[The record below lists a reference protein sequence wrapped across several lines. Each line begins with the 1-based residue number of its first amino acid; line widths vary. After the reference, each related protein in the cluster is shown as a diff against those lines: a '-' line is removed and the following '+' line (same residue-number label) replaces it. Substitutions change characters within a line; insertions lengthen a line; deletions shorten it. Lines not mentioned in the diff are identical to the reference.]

1 LATTNKNFKVK
12 NGLEVA
18 GEIGVGSTPSYGT
31 TGQILSSQG
40 AGNAAAWIDVAPAA
54 SYTSVVKHDVRL
66 GEAINKGQAVY
77 VSSSNGTNMLVSKA
91 SNASEATSS
100 KTLGL
105 LESSGSTNNQRNVV
119 TEGLLGGIDVGSA
132 VAGDPVWLG
141 TSGNLIYGLT
151 NKPIAPAHLVFI
163 GIVTRTG
170 NNGEIFI
177 RVQNGFEL
185 NELHTVLIGTDY
197 SSVPA
202 DNNILAYDS
211 ASSLWKNQTA
221 EQAGVANLAG
231 ATFTGNVAGTNANL
245 SGNVNSTTVNTTTLL
260 VGGDANVA
268 GKLSVTAK
276 SGDEGGEIFLSNAA
290 TNTVI
295 TNGVTIDV
303 YQNKLRFFE
312 QGGDARGFFIN
323 VAAGGAGAGTNLVG
337 GGSGDGNTT
346 YNISAVTTTGG
357 SLLRLTSVDPSGTD
371 DVKFAGSGATTVAF
385 TDANTITISSTDTTY
400 TNGTGLTLTGNSF
413 SVTSNT
419 YQPIDADL
427 TAIAALAN
435 SAGYL
440 YNNGTGTFSYSTPTD
455 TNTTYTLGA
464 AGTTSP
470 TITLTPSS
478 GSANTITL
486 ATSGTGI
493 SFGQSSGTITLTSNA
508 SDANGASTIVARNAT
523 GNFTANTITANLTGT
538 ASSATSAATAT
549 SATQVNTVANT
560 TSATFYPTFVDANNG
575 TTAVENVYTGAGLT
589 FNPSTNTLTTTDI
602 SSSTLRLTS
611 TGEATGNSTTHALQ
625 IGASNA
631 ANLRFDANEV
641 QAASNNSIS
650 TLYLNPGG
658 GNVNLGSGS
667 NVYVAS
673 SVFYSLTG
681 TVLSGPTKITG
692 TEVQFPINSSS
703 YYTLANNTYT
713 LELGLGN
720 YFSNITTQRLYNSS
734 SGWTIVGT
742 NTYSTNATGT
752 SPLTYTLVSPGT
764 TAEGD
769 VAIVVVTTD
778 SATNATPTVN
788 LTASPGWTTNAAAA
802 TTYGSAVFYKTLTA
816 TPDTTIVLNYGAT
829 DIVAV
834 ASIVV
839 RSSDILPVYVT
850 AIATPTRANSTSGVP
865 TPAATTTTIANTLV
879 VTAGSLRNDI
889 VDATASATG
898 PVGYSNYKLATAGN
912 VAGTAAA
919 SMLAT
924 KFVSAVGTETP
935 TAFAPKFAN
944 TVAVSD
950 YSAAWTFQVA
960 AYLDPTITLTNTSL
974 DATYPASTYV
984 LHINNSPSTTTT
996 WSGQTFRWQSNT
1008 APTLSSAAG
1017 LSNNIVILETID
1029 GSTFRGVV
1037 LDSYA

>member
-40 AGNAAAWIDVAPAA
+40 VGNAAAWIDVAPAA
-54 SYTSVVKHDVRL
+54 SYTSVIKHDVRL
-66 GEAINKGQAVY
+66 GEAITKGQAVY
-77 VSSSNGTNMLVSKA
+77 VSSSNGSNMVVSKA
-91 SNASEATSS
+91 SNATEGTSS

-105 LESSGSTNNQRNVV
+105 LESSGSTNNQRNVIS
-119 TEGLLGGIDVGSA
+119 EGLLGGIDVGSA
-132 VAGDPVWLG
+132 SAGDPIWLG

-185 NELHTVLIGTDY
+185 NELHNVLIGTDY
-197 SSVPA
+197 SSTPA
-202 DNNILAYDS
+202 DNDLLAYDS
-211 ASSLWKNQTA
+211 GSSLWKNQTA
-221 EQAGVANLAG
+221 EQAGVANLSG

-538 ASSATSAATAT
+538 ASNAT
-549 SATQVNTVANT
+549 SATQVNTIAQASTVGT
-560 TSATFYPTFVDANNG
+560 RYLTFVDSNNG
-575 TTAVENVYTGAGLT
+575 TSGAEIIYTHSNLSYTASDSALNANYFNGSGTGLT
-589 FNPSTNTLTTTDI
+589 NIP
-602 SSSTLRLTS
+602 
-611 TGEATGNSTTHALQ
+611 
-625 IGASNA
+625 A
-631 ANLRFDANEV
+631 AN
-641 QAASNNSIS
+641 I
-650 TLYLNPGG
+650 
-658 GNVNLGSGS
+658 
-667 NVYVAS
+667 
-673 SVFYSLTG
+673 TG
-681 TVLSGPTKITG
+681 TVADGTTTTAASGVGYMGMPQNIKSASYTIVAGDAGKHIYVDTTGATITVPTNAN
-692 TEVQFPINSSS
+692 VAFPIG
-703 YYTLANNTYT
+703 T
-713 LELGLGN
+713 
-720 YFSNITTQRLYNSS
+720 
-734 SGWTIVGT
+734 TIVIVTGFASG
-742 NTYSTNATGT
+742 STTIKMDTGSDVLRLSSIGSTGNRSLGPYGMAT
-752 SPLTYTLVSPGT
+752 LIKV
-764 TAEGD
+764 
-769 VAIVVVTTD
+769 
-778 SATNATPTVN
+778 
-788 LTASPGWTTNAAAA
+788 AA
-802 TTYGSAVFYKTLTA
+802 TTWFISGNGLT
-816 TPDTTIVLNYGAT
+816 
-829 DIVAV
+829 
-834 ASIVV
+834 
-839 RSSDILPVYVT
+839 
-850 AIATPTRANSTSGVP
+850 
-865 TPAATTTTIANTLV
+865 
-879 VTAGSLRNDI
+879 
-889 VDATASATG
+889 
-898 PVGYSNYKLATAGN
+898 
-912 VAGTAAA
+912 
-919 SMLAT
+919 
-924 KFVSAVGTETP
+924 
-935 TAFAPKFAN
+935 
-944 TVAVSD
+944 
-950 YSAAWTFQVA
+950 
-960 AYLDPTITLTNTSL
+960 
-974 DATYPASTYV
+974 
-984 LHINNSPSTTTT
+984 
-996 WSGQTFRWQSNT
+996 
-1008 APTLSSAAG
+1008 
-1017 LSNNIVILETID
+1017 
-1029 GSTFRGVV
+1029 
-1037 LDSYA
+1037 

>member
-1 LATTNKNFKVK
+1 MATTNKNFKVK

-40 AGNAAAWIDVAPAA
+40 VGNAAAWIDVAPAA
-54 SYTSVVKHDVRL
+54 SYTSVIKHDVRL
-66 GEAINKGQAVY
+66 GEAITKGQAVY
-77 VSSSNGTNMLVSKA
+77 VSSSNGSNMVVSKA
-91 SNASEATSS
+91 SNATEGTSS

-105 LESSGSTNNQRNVV
+105 LESSGSTNNQRNVIS
-119 TEGLLGGIDVGSA
+119 EGLLGGIDVGSA
-132 VAGDPVWLG
+132 SAGDPIWLG

-185 NELHTVLIGTDY
+185 NELHNVLIGTDY
-197 SSVPA
+197 SSTPA
-202 DNNILAYDS
+202 DNDLLAYDS
-211 ASSLWKNQTA
+211 GSSLWKNQTA
-221 EQAGVANLAG
+221 EQAGVANLSG

-538 ASSATSAATAT
+538 ASNAT
-549 SATQVNTVANT
+549 SATQVNTIAQASTVGT
-560 TSATFYPTFVDANNG
+560 RYLTFVDSNNG
-575 TTAVENVYTGAGLT
+575 TSGAEIIYTHSNLSYTASDSALNANYFNGSGTGLT
-589 FNPSTNTLTTTDI
+589 NIP
-602 SSSTLRLTS
+602 
-611 TGEATGNSTTHALQ
+611 
-625 IGASNA
+625 A
-631 ANLRFDANEV
+631 AN
-641 QAASNNSIS
+641 I
-650 TLYLNPGG
+650 
-658 GNVNLGSGS
+658 
-667 NVYVAS
+667 
-673 SVFYSLTG
+673 TG
-681 TVLSGPTKITG
+681 TVADGTTTTAASGVGYMGMPQNIKSASYTIVAGDAGKHIYVDTTGATITVPTNAN
-692 TEVQFPINSSS
+692 VAFPIG
-703 YYTLANNTYT
+703 T
-713 LELGLGN
+713 
-720 YFSNITTQRLYNSS
+720 
-734 SGWTIVGT
+734 TIVIVTGFASG
-742 NTYSTNATGT
+742 STTIKMDTGSDVLRLSSIGSTGNRSLGPYGMAT
-752 SPLTYTLVSPGT
+752 LIKV
-764 TAEGD
+764 
-769 VAIVVVTTD
+769 
-778 SATNATPTVN
+778 
-788 LTASPGWTTNAAAA
+788 AA
-802 TTYGSAVFYKTLTA
+802 TTWFISGNGLT
-816 TPDTTIVLNYGAT
+816 
-829 DIVAV
+829 
-834 ASIVV
+834 
-839 RSSDILPVYVT
+839 
-850 AIATPTRANSTSGVP
+850 
-865 TPAATTTTIANTLV
+865 
-879 VTAGSLRNDI
+879 
-889 VDATASATG
+889 
-898 PVGYSNYKLATAGN
+898 
-912 VAGTAAA
+912 
-919 SMLAT
+919 
-924 KFVSAVGTETP
+924 
-935 TAFAPKFAN
+935 
-944 TVAVSD
+944 
-950 YSAAWTFQVA
+950 
-960 AYLDPTITLTNTSL
+960 
-974 DATYPASTYV
+974 
-984 LHINNSPSTTTT
+984 
-996 WSGQTFRWQSNT
+996 
-1008 APTLSSAAG
+1008 
-1017 LSNNIVILETID
+1017 
-1029 GSTFRGVV
+1029 
-1037 LDSYA
+1037 